1 MGILNVTPDSFS
13 DGGQFADASRAVA
26 HGLQLIAD
34 GADVIDVGG
43 ESTRPGSAP
52 VPPAEQICRVIP
64 VIRGLRE
71 HGAPAP
77 LSIDTRCAAVAEAAI
92 DAGAELVND
101 ISALRDDPRMAAL
114 CAQRRVAVILMHMQG
129 APATMQAAPAY
140 SDVVAEVA
148 AFLRDRAT
156 FAESQGIAHERIL
169 LDPGIGFGKSFEHNL
184 ALLRGLPALC
194 GIGPPLLVGASRK
207 AFLGA
212 IAGEANAAQRDAASV
227 AAALWCAAAGAF
239 MLRVHNVAA
248 TRQAIQVWQAIA
260 AGRDERV
267 SAR

>member
-13 DGGQFADASRAVA
+13 DGGRFVDVSCAVA

-52 VPPAEQICRVIP
+52 VPPAEQIRRVIP

-71 HGAPAP
+71 RGAPAP

-101 ISALRDDPRMAAL
+101 ISALRDDPQMADL
-114 CAQRRVAVILMHMQG
+114 CGQHRVGVILMHMQG
-129 APATMQAAPAY
+129 APATMQSAPVYAN
-140 SDVVAEVA
+140 VLAEVA
-148 AFLRDRAT
+148 AFLRERAT
-156 FAESQGIAHERIL
+156 IAETRGIARDRIM
-169 LDPGIGFGKSFEHNL
+169 LDPGIGFGKSFDHNL
-184 ALLRGLPALC
+184 ALLHGLPAL
-194 GIGPPLLVGASRK
+194 GDIGPPLLVGASRK

-212 IAGEANAAQRDAASV
+212 LTGETDAARRDAASV

-239 MLRVHNVAA
+239 MVRVHNVSA
-248 TRQAIQVWQAIA
+248 TRQAFAVWQAVA
-260 AGRDERV
+260 AGRE
-267 SAR
+267 